1 MGNKITNIPTPP
13 FKSAFEAEK
22 AFYLAFVRRDISLM
36 QRVWANTLTTYC
48 LHPGSQPLIGTESII
63 HSWTEI
69 FSGPQTSELKIEHQN
84 LATDPKLA
92 IHRVTEHLSMHVN
105 NEKKQQATV
114 YSINVFQ
121 CINDQWYMIS
131 HHAAP
136 APQVVKPQGVTM
148 H

>member
-1 MGNKITNIPTPP
+1 MSQITSDIPTAP

-36 QRVWANTLTTYC
+36 QKVWANTLMTYC
-48 LHPGSQPLIGTESII
+48 LHPGNQPLVGTEAIL
-63 HSWTEI
+63 HSWQQI
-69 FSGPQTSELKIEHQN
+69 FSDPQTTELKIEHLN
-84 LATDPKLA
+84 LANDKKIA
-92 IHRVTEHLSMHVN
+92 IHRVTEHLTMHIN
-105 NEKKQQATV
+105 NERKQQATI
-114 YSINVFQ
+114 YAMNVFQ

-131 HHAAP
+131 HHSAP